1 MEPWPAEST
10 KRSRS
15 VQWGLEGECLRWRLQ
30 STWAAGAIPMG
41 IPGWP
46 ELACRVASTASM
58 RMVLTANWS
67 AVSKGLDIQGSFVK
81 RVEKPGEGLVKAAIL
96 LAMVDEK
103 KGIGRIFS
111 FPLPR

>member
-1 MEPWPAEST
+1 
-10 KRSRS
+10 
-15 VQWGLEGECLRWRLQ
+15 
-30 STWAAGAIPMG
+30 
-41 IPGWP
+41 
-46 ELACRVASTASM
+46 
-58 RMVLTANWS
+58 
-67 AVSKGLDIQGSFVK
+67 LDIQGSFVK